1 MNPPE
6 KKIVFIHSDKL
17 DENGYPDDCPFSSR
31 RAGMTLSTIDSLGIL
46 AYSNVSIVEPEMLDE
61 SELLKFHTPEYL
73 EVLKQSSFGEHNY
86 KALKMG
92 LGTPDCPIFKDMFNY
107 SVLAAGGTV
116 TGAQLLIDNK
126 ADIVFNASGGFHHAK
141 PSAAAGFCYIND
153 IVLGVKKLIDADKK
167 VMVIDIDAHHFDG
180 VQDAFYDT
188 DKVTCISFH
197 EDGKTLFPG
206 TGDLPEIGDG
216 AGLGFTV
223 NVPLPV
229 GTYDDVFKK
238 AFMEIVLPKIEMDKP
253 DVLVVELGMDGLAG
267 DPLAHLNLSNNVY
280 ADITDTLNNLNIPML
295 ITGGGGYNVNDTVRG
310 WALSFG
316 TLVEGKH
323 DDLLIAGMG
332 GVMLENTAWFG
343 GLRDRTLVTHSGYRK
358 DVDEKIEFAIN
369 FHKEHTLK
377 KI

>member
-1 MNPPE
+1 
-6 KKIVFIHSDKL
+6 
-17 DENGYPDDCPFSSR
+17 
-31 RAGMTLSTIDSLGIL
+31 
-46 AYSNVSIVEPEMLDE
+46 
-61 SELLKFHTPEYL
+61 
-73 EVLKQSSFGEHNY
+73 
-86 KALKMG
+86 
-92 LGTPDCPIFKDMFNY
+92 
-107 SVLAAGGTV
+107 
-116 TGAQLLIDNK
+116 
-126 ADIVFNASGGFHHAK
+126 
-141 PSAAAGFCYIND
+141 
-153 IVLGVKKLIDADKK
+153 
-167 VMVIDIDAHHFDG
+167 
-180 VQDAFYDT
+180 
-188 DKVTCISFH
+188 
-197 EDGKTLFPG
+197 
-206 TGDLPEIGDG
+206 
-216 AGLGFTV
+216 
-223 NVPLPV
+223 
-229 GTYDDVFKK
+229 
-238 AFMEIVLPKIEMDKP
+238 MDKP